1 MINVGQI
8 YSYKKIGN
16 FVITNITEEKISR
29 IWQDGSVDE
38 IDINAYDG
46 RITGVLVAEYGSWQ
60 EAVCSNDFEEINCN
74 QYEKNKRTRKKC
86 FTCSLFDNGVR
97 RNLKWRI

>member
-29 IWQDGSVDE
+29 IWQDGCERKAS
-38 IDINAYDG
+38 
-46 RITGVLVAEYGSWQ
+46 RCLTFWKWSQ
-60 EAVCSNDFEEINCN
+60 EGLRLIVIP
-74 QYEKNKRTRKKC
+74 KT
-86 FTCSLFDNGVR
+86 LFG
-97 RNLKWRI
+97 

>member
-29 IWQDGSVDE
+29 IWQDG
-38 IDINAYDG
+38 
-46 RITGVLVAEYGSWQ
+46 RKLF
-60 EAVCSNDFEEINCN
+60 AVMIL
-74 QYEKNKRTRKKC
+74 KKL
-86 FTCSLFDNGVR
+86 TATNM
-97 RNLKWRI
+97 KK